1 MARRAP
7 PPSRATTSRST
18 WPAEARSVPPVSAD
32 ELFRAGKL
40 EEAIELLGVGLR
52 SNPADAQRRTFLFE
66 LLCFAGAH
74 DRAEKQLDVHAGGN
88 PQAGMSALLYRAAL
102 QADRTRQEM
111 FLNGHFP
118 QGGPVPHRVAGTLNG
133 RPFQGLVDGDPR
145 IGARLE
151 VFAAGQYLWIPF
163 AHLAS
168 VRMAAPRRLRDLM
181 WCPAVVRTG
190 PEFRGLELGEVL
202 PPGLAALTWQHAD
215 GAVRLGRLT
224 EWMAC
229 EDSTEAPLGQKLLL
243 VDGAEFPIR

>member
-74 DRAEKQLDVHAGGN
+74 DRAEKQLDVLAGGN
-88 PQAGMSALLYRAAL
+88 PQAGMGALLYRAAL
-102 QADRTRQEM
+102 HAERTRQEM
-111 FLNGHFP
+111 FPNGHFP

-133 RPFQGLVDGDPR
+133 RPFPELVDADPR
-145 IGARLE
+145 GRARPE
-151 VFAAGQYLWIPF
+151 GVAAGPELWV
-163 AHLAS
+163 S
-168 VRMAAPRRLRDLM
+168 VED
-181 WCPAVVRTG
+181 
-190 PEFRGLELGEVL
+190 
-202 PPGLAALTWQHAD
+202 LAALRMPPPT
-215 GAVRLGRLT
+215 
-224 EWMAC
+224 
-229 EDSTEAPLGQKLLL
+229 
-243 VDGAEFPIR
+243 